1 MNVECVKGVVYM
13 KKNLTKVAIF
23 LSVLIV
29 LSGCARILQPGMPDD
44 VSPPDDQPPA
54 EALELNLE
62 DYILPIDNARYNY
75 EGTGMEYAQYS
86 AWADYRYDDALQIRT
101 DNGGTVMASVY
112 RFDGEKLIRTFSQG
126 ETYHREDLTQR
137 ENNSQDVILMKP
149 LAEGT
154 SWILE
159 DGSKRTITGMD
170 MDVETPSGSY
180 KAIEVTTEYKDSKTF
195 DYYVK
200 GTGLV
205 KSVFSGDDYEVIS
218 ALESI
223 ESDFRLTQDVK
234 LYYPDAQENI
244 ISVDA
249 QLEFGTNDSAEKV
262 LVQSYRDSV
271 PSDALTVFAESAE
284 INSVYFDQ
292 ETSTARID
300 LSRSFITEMNAGS
313 YYESL
318 ILQSLADTLRSYGNS
333 EKISVTVDGGAY
345 ESGHMLLEKED
356 YIWAR
361 TE

>member
-1 MNVECVKGVVYM
+1 M
-13 KKNLTKVAIF
+13 KKAVITAALV
-23 LSVLIV
+23 LSALLA

-44 VSPPDDQPPA
+44 VSPPDNPLPA

-86 AWADYRYDDALQIRT
+86 AWVDYRYDDALQIRT
-101 DNGGTVMASVY
+101 DNGGTVMAGVY
-112 RFDGEKLIRTFSQG
+112 RFDGEKLIRTFNQG
-126 ETYHREDLTQR
+126 ETYHREDMTRR
-137 ENNSQDVILMKP
+137 ENNSQDVILMEP

-159 DGSKRTITGMD
+159 DGSKRTITALD
-170 MDVETPSGSY
+170 IKVDTPSGSY
-180 KAIEVTTEYKDSKTF
+180 KAIEVTTEYEDSKTF

-205 KSVFSGDDYEVIS
+205 KSVFSGDGYEVIS

-223 ESDFRLTQDVK
+223 ETDFRLTQDVK

-244 ISVDA
+244 ISVDV

-262 LVQSYRDSV
+262 LVQAYRDSI
-271 PSDALTVFAESAE
+271 PADALTVFAGSSEM
-284 INSVYFDQ
+284 NSMYFDQ
-292 ETSTARID
+292 ETSTARIA

-318 ILQSLADTLRSYGNS
+318 ILQSIADTMRSYGNS

-345 ESGHMLLEKED
+345 ESGHMLLEQED